1 MTDQLV
7 IARQEHTT
15 GVLELNRPRALNSLT
30 SDMVRIIDQHLDEW
44 ATDPQ
49 ITQVLIYSNSP
60 KAFCAGGD
68 VRLAREYL
76 LAGTP
81 ELADEFF
88 AAEYVMNGNIAH
100 FPKPY
105 IALIDGIAMGGG
117 LGISAHGSHRIVTEN
132 ALAAMPEM
140 AIGFM
145 PDVGMSYMMQH
156 MVGTYGRKSPAV
168 ARFLAITGYRLDPAD
183 MLYTGLATHYVP
195 RQHLDALHRDI
206 IQHGVDKALTTYQET
221 PSENPQLKTHI
232 DGIEAAFG
240 HPTWDEI
247 DHHLTGELRNL
258 VHQHI
263 AHASPSAIVAALELI
278 TAAGTKTDIRHELA
292 LEIPF
297 GEYIRRQPDFAEGVR
312 AVLVDKRP
320 DAQFQ
325 PKTFADVDPAPYRK
339 ILSYSAADDN

>member
-30 SDMVRIIDQHLDEW
+30 SDMVRIIDQHLAEW

-60 KAFCAGGD
+60 KTFCAGGD

-105 IALIDGIAMGGG
+105 IALIDGITMGGG

-183 MLYTGLATHYVP
+183 MLYVGLANHYVSH
-195 RQHLDALHRDI
+195 QNLDALHRDI

-247 DHHLTGELRNL
+247 DHHLTGELRDL

-278 TAAGTKTDIRHELA
+278 TAAGTKADIRHELA

>member
-30 SDMVRIIDQHLDEW
+30 SDMVRIIDQHLAEW

-81 ELADEFF
+81 ERADEFF

-183 MLYTGLATHYVP
+183 MLYTGLATHYVS
-195 RQHLDALHRDI
+195 RQNLDALHRDI
-206 IQHGVDKALTTYQET
+206 IQHGVDKALATYQET
-221 PSENPQLKTHI
+221 SPENPQLKTYI
-232 DGIEAAFG
+232 DDIEAAFG
-240 HPTWDEI
+240 Y
-247 DHHLTGELRNL
+247 TGELRDL

-278 TAAGTKTDIRHELA
+278 TAAGTKTDIRHELT